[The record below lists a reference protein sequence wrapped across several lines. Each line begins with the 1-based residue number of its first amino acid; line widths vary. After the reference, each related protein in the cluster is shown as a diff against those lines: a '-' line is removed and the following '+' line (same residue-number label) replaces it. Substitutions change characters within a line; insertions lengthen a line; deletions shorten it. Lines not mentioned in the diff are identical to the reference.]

1 MSRKKGAKNIVSSSF
16 EEGTRAA
23 QDIHRTISD
32 LPFQILEN
40 LGIMSESTREVKK
53 IHDESLAAVYDTV
66 REVGH
71 RVAHFA
77 EDTGRD
83 LSHAVKPESQ
93 TTEHKTAKH
102 GTTRTTRTTHRKTG
116 AKAA

>member
-1 MSRKKGAKNIVSSSF
+1 MNRKKSTGNIVGSSF

-23 QDIHRTISD
+23 EDIHRTISD

-53 IHDESLAAVYDTV
+53 IHDESVAAVYNTV

-77 EDTGRD
+77 EDTGKD
-83 LSHAVKPESQ
+83 LSRAVKSENPTPQ
-93 TTEHKTAKH
+93 RKTPKRKTA
-102 GTTRTTRTTHRKTG
+102 HRKTG
-116 AKAA
+116 VRAA